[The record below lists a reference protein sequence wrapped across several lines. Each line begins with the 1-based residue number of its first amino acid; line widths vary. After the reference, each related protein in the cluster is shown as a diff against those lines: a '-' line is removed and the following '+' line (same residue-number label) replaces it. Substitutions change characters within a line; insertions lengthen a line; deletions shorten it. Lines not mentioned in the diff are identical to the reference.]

1 MRVNLLRV
9 IRDVVILWALTFIG
23 GFVVGY
29 LGLLDPEPGVALIV
43 ATVISLVVGFTI
55 SGCMAVAWK
64 KHVFV
69 VAVGYWITNL
79 IVRVARGER
88 ASNIWLWSLA
98 PILFLAYIG
107 WALSYFLV
115 QRRLSKEERDQ
126 MVGRETPVTKGED
139 ERKGINLLRVAR
151 DVVIV
156 WLITFLVGLSLGL
169 AGLQRED
176 LLLLTLATF
185 ASLLLGFTIVG
196 CMARARKKHLLVVAV
211 GYWLVTVILDAVGG
225 SRSYGVWLGLLVLV
239 LILMFIGRA
248 LSHFLVRGRLAKGP
262 QDQALEP
269 GRSHVPERQDELVS
283 GKGVNRITPD

>member
-9 IRDVVILWALTFIG
+9 IRDVVILWALIFIG

-29 LGLLDPEPGVALIV
+29 LGLLDPEPGVALKV

-55 SGCMAVAWK
+55 SGCMSVAWK

-98 PILFLAYIG
+98 PILLLAYIG

-126 MVGRETPVTKGED
+126 KVGRETPVTKDGD
-139 ERKGINLLRVAR
+139 GRKGINLLRVAR

-156 WLITFLVGLSLGL
+156 WVITFVVGFSLGL
-169 AGLQRED
+169 AGLERED
-176 LLLLTLATF
+176 LLALTLATLG
-185 ASLLLGFTIVG
+185 SLLLGFTIVG
-196 CMARARKKHLLVVAV
+196 CMARARKKHLLVVAL
-211 GYWLVTVILDAVGG
+211 GYWLVAVILDAAGG
-225 SRSYGVWLGLLVLV
+225 NRSYDAWLVFLVLV
-239 LILMFIGRA
+239 LVLMFIGRA
-248 LSHFLVRGRLAKGP
+248 LSQFLVRGRIAKSSQG
-262 QDQALEP
+262 QALEP
-269 GRSHVPERQDELVS
+269 GRPDGPERQDEP
-283 GKGVNRITPD
+283 GRG